1 MWRHAL
7 TLTLT
12 PTLTLTLALTL
23 TLTRTSTLPL
33 TLTLTLT
40 LTRCG
45 GTPILLETWAYRAP
59 TKGSDDLG
67 DHAEFTSRLQEG

>member
-23 TLTRTSTLPL
+23 TLTRTS